1 MATFFLKS
9 ILMARYIE
17 GDMQDR
23 AQLAAEQWQQQRP
36 DLDGFVMA
44 IMGRLGELSQ
54 VISRDHLLPFFAEHG
69 LQAGEFDLLATLRRS
84 GEPYA
89 LMPTAL
95 YESAMI
101 SSGGMTSR
109 IDRLERAG
117 LIERRKHPS
126 DRRGVLVALT
136 PAGFELID
144 GMLKAH
150 VANLQRVLAGLSRDE
165 QRMLHALNGKL
176 LEGLSLRADE
186 SSSAPR

>member
-1 MATFFLKS
+1 
-9 ILMARYIE
+9 
-17 GDMQDR
+17 MQDR

-36 DLDGFVMA
+36 DLDGFSMA
-44 IMGRLGELSQ
+44 VIGRLGELSQ

-109 IDRLERAG
+109 IDRLEKAG
-117 LIERRKHPS
+117 LISRGKEAQWRPCRLEAAPMAEVADWVENYRR
-126 DRRGVLVALT
+126 
-136 PAGFELID
+136 FW
-144 GMLKAH
+144 
-150 VANLQRVLAGLSRDE
+150 
-165 QRMLHALNGKL
+165 
-176 LEGLSLRADE
+176 DE
-186 SSSAPR
+186 SLDRLGDYLAELQKGDPGGSRN